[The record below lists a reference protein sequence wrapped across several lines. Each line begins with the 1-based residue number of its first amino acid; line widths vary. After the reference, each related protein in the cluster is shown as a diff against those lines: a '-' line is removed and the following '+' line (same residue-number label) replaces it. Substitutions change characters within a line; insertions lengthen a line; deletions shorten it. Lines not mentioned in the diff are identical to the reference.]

1 MAKRLQAM
9 GQYRYRDGFRVT
21 LHPEAID
28 EPYQWKK
35 PRVVFVNSMSD
46 LFHDDV
52 PVSFIQQ
59 IFSVMNHC
67 PQHTFQIL
75 TKRSENLAELS
86 PLLNWSDNIWMGVTV
101 ESDKYLYRIDHL
113 RQVNARIRFLSL
125 EPLLG
130 PLDDLDLHEINWV
143 IVGGE
148 SGPQARPM
156 KEEWVLPIQSKCR
169 QADVPFFF
177 KQWGG
182 FHKKKAGRL
191 LKGRIWDE
199 LPEISP
205 VAS

>member
-9 GQYRYRDGFRVT
+9 GQYRYRDGFKVT
-21 LHPEAID
+21 LHPEAIE

-59 IFSVMNHC
+59 VFSVMNHC

-86 PLLNWSDNIWMGVTV
+86 SLLNWSDNIWMGVTV

-169 QADVPFFF
+169 EAEVPFFF

-199 LPEISP
+199 LPEISSA
-205 VAS
+205 VL